1 MSVHKHRLRRS
12 GLFRAILN
20 HLQRSIPA
28 IQCTSTST
36 PPPPSGIPVCT
47 SAGEQARAGGRN
59 RIVNRTLITRQS
71 IGRSVNL
78 RARHNR
84 GKLNPTDLQSGC
96 RRRNTILPLSACIS
110 RREEKRERR
119 ERKEGENGRRSRYH
133 ARNVNA
139 TSNAPQRPRHRRRRR
154 RGRSRKSIYIFH
166 ARDEEEER
174 RRRGGGCWFE
184 RR

>member
-1 MSVHKHRLRRS
+1 MHFDVDPSPSLRYSCLYVR
-12 GLFRAILN
+12 GRA
-20 HLQRSIPA
+20 
-28 IQCTSTST
+28 
-36 PPPPSGIPVCT
+36 G
-47 SAGEQARAGGRN
+47 AGERARADGRN

-84 GKLNPTDLQSGC
+84 GKLTPTDLQSGC

-174 RRRGGGCWFE
+174 RRRGGGE
-184 RR
+184 EGTVGSSVVKVRLK